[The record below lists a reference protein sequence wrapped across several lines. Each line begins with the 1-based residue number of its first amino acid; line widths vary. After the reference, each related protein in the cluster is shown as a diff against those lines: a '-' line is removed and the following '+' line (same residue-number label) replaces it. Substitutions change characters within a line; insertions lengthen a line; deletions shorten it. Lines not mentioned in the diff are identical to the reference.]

1 MTLEEWFVELLVAQ
15 WHFWGRLVERL
26 LQVEEGQERQ
36 SPGGTRK
43 LGAGG
48 DDLDL
53 LPPSNSQPGL
63 SHFK

>member
-1 MTLEEWFVELLVAQ
+1 M
-15 WHFWGRLVERL
+15 ERL

-36 SPGGTRK
+36 SQAGRRK